1 MTVALLLANS
11 PAIEIRNMMNQLIVG
26 NPARYSGFT
35 GKIDFVD
42 TTQLIICDDVYC
54 ISIPTINWME
64 VEVEPA
70 GVKQYSRSFKATVED
85 HPGNDMLPKM
95 NLR

>member
-11 PAIEIRNMMNQLIVG
+11 PAIEIRNMMNQLVVG
-26 NPARYSGFT
+26 NPARYTGFT
-35 GKIDFVD
+35 GEIDFVD
-42 TTQLIICDDVYC
+42 TTQLIICDDHYC
-54 ISIPTINWME
+54 ISIPTIDWME

-70 GVKQYSRSFKATVED
+70 VKQYSKSFKSTVED
-85 HPGNDMLPKM
+85 HPGNDMLPGM